1 MSAFT
6 QLGILFQE
14 LNLTAKSNFY
24 FLKADSI
31 EKKTNDKIN
40 LAEIQ
45 VLLAENYLKDGK
57 IYEAER
63 VGILGAS
70 IINENKNM
78 RMLPQALL
86 LMGKISLAKRNFL
99 KGSQ

>member
-31 EKKTNDKIN
+31 GKKTNDKIN

-45 VLLAENYLKDGK
+45 GLLAET
-57 IYEAER
+57 I
-63 VGILGAS
+63 
-70 IINENKNM
+70 
-78 RMLPQALL
+78 
-86 LMGKISLAKRNFL
+86 
-99 KGSQ
+99 